1 MAEKVIEKT
10 EKDEEQNL
18 VSRMLK
24 NDRLLKAVVFAGLIG
39 IAVIFLSSM
48 FTPSSDKKETNKAD
62 EQAIQNTDT
71 LNQYQQNLCEELG
84 NMIASIDG
92 AGKTKIML
100 TMEQT
105 AQNVYA
111 SDNDIQNKESS
122 QKNGDTQNAD
132 KQISEKKSY
141 IIVRQSDGSEG
152 ALTIS
157 KLMPTVKGVLVICEG
172 GENALV
178 RQRIT
183 EAVSAILDI
192 SSAHI
197 CVTKLNKSG

>member
-1 MAEKVIEKT
+1 MSDKIVKNT
-10 EKDEEQNL
+10 DDDEEEKGL
-18 VSRMLK
+18 ISRFLK
-24 NDRLLKAVVFAGLIG
+24 NDKVLKIIVFIGLAG
-39 IAVIFLSSM
+39 IALIFVSSM
-48 FTPSSDKKETNKAD
+48 FTPNDNAVPEEDITQSSD
-62 EQAIQNTDT
+62 T
-71 LNQYQQNLCEELG
+71 LSQYRQDLCDELG

-105 AQNVYA
+105 TQNVYA
-111 SDNDIQNKESS
+111 SDKDVQQKETS
-122 QKNGDTQNAD
+122 QKNDKSENAD
-132 KQISEKKSY
+132 KQSTEKESY
-141 IIVRQSDGSEG
+141 VIVRQSDGSEK
-152 ALTIS
+152 ALTVSQI
-157 KLMPTVKGVLVICEG
+157 MPTVKGVLVICEG

-197 CVTKLNKSG
+197 CVTKLSK